1 MISILIIFVVLVQI
15 DVSKLIDR
23 VIVIQKTCRQLE
35 FVTFSSYIDFTGFYE
50 AYRINNV

>member
-23 VIVIQKTCRQLE
+23 VIVIQKKLA
-35 FVTFSSYIDFTGFYE
+35 V
-50 AYRINNV
+50 NLNL